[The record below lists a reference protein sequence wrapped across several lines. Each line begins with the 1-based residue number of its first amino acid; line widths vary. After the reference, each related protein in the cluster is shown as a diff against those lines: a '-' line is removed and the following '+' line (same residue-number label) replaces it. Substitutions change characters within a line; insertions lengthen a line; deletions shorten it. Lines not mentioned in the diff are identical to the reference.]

1 MGHLGPLH
9 VSPQAHLSLSHPP
22 SPPQVRSV
30 VRSAVDLAVAAAS
43 MRQFNSRG
51 AAAGFVFRVDRQYG
65 KEGEIS
71 EKIFLLRH
79 LDNTA

>member
-9 VSPQAHLSLSHPP
+9 VPKPTFLSP

-51 AAAGFVFRVDRQYG
+51 AAAGLVFRVDRQYG

>member
-1 MGHLGPLH
+1 MGHLVTLRI
-9 VSPQAHLSLSHPP
+9 PP
-22 SPPQVRSV
+22 SPLFLLSQVRSV

-79 LDNTA
+79 LDDTA